1 MQLLNFVRIC
11 DSFVELRKG
20 YRVEIS
26 QEQLIMASNQEA
38 TIPLRYWVDN
48 EQKRVVMAEA
58 SGDFVDVLFS
68 FLTLPLGTIIRLGN
82 QFQQPVQIGCI
93 NNLYE
98 SVQNLRPD
106 VFWNNICQKM
116 LLAPRNPLE
125 ASYQRLKV
133 KVDGTEPTKYFM
145 CHSCSKGSDLLL
157 SSFDGAWC
165 SCRKLMRKKM
175 ELLEESK
182 DEASGVDGV
191 FVKGDA
197 MFLIF
202 DDLTVL
208 RSSPSDSLQTPL
220 LFGHAD
226 FSNMQEMSQDVGPR
240 EIFSILKHALTS
252 KSPLS
257 DVFIPNRKKIE
268 PSYSFS
274 PDTGPSHWKG
284 SVEIKLMVSKSK
296 NKVLFAEADG
306 DFVDFLVS
314 FLTTP
319 LGSILNL
326 MNGKSSLGSIDN
338 LYASVKKLNASWFI
352 GSSNKSLLN
361 PRVAPQFGCGSN
373 PLNASQ
379 EYTPTYWYGTVVVKD
394 NNEGR
399 TMISKKKEMLQYPAK
414 LKLFEPRCYDGARE
428 AAVGF
433 MKRPCLFVVS
443 DDLKVRQLTTTSSI
457 QYMQELGNVKFDDL
471 KEHMVEIRKSHEAL
485 NLLRTSLTSK
495 EVGLTRSL
503 LKKWKCQRCIPFW
516 DSILGCVGM
525 EENET

>member
-1 MQLLNFVRIC
+1 MKMSLVRPLFTRRGFSTSS
-11 DSFVELRKG
+11 DNLV
-20 YRVEIS
+20 
-26 QEQLIMASNQEA
+26 AS
-38 TIPLRYWVDN
+38 
-48 EQKRVVMAEA
+48 
-58 SGDFVDVLFS
+58 VLFER
-68 FLTLPLGTIIRLGN
+68 LPL
-82 QFQQPVQIGCI
+82 
-93 NNLYE
+93 
-98 SVQNLRPD
+98 
-106 VFWNNICQKM
+106 
-116 LLAPRNPLE
+116 
-125 ASYQRLKV
+125 
-133 KVDGTEPTKYFM
+133 
-145 CHSCSKGSDLLL
+145 
-157 SSFDGAWC
+157 
-165 SCRKLMRKKM
+165 
-175 ELLEESK
+175 
-182 DEASGVDGV
+182 
-191 FVKGDA
+191 
-197 MFLIF
+197 
-202 DDLTVL
+202 
-208 RSSPSDSLQTPL
+208 
-220 LFGHAD
+220 
-226 FSNMQEMSQDVGPR
+226 
-240 EIFSILKHALTS
+240 IFSILKHALTS

-399 TMISKKKEMLQYPAK
+399 TMISKKKEMLEYPAK

-485 NLLRTSLTSK
+485 NLLRASLTSK